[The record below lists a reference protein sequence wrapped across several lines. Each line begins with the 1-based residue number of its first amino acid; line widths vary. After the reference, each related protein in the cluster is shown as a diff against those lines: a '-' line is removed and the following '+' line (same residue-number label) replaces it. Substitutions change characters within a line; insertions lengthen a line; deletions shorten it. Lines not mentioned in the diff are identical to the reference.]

1 MQLDLG
7 NEKALSNKAE
17 SARSSLEK
25 QNREL
30 KVRLS
35 ELEEMSR
42 KGNKNQVTTLEQKVC
57 FITCIVI
64 LISFNNSPE
73 EIVCILCVIFLH
85 KYTIL
90 SLTSVLI
97 YAASNLLR

>member
-17 SARSSLEK
+17 SARAQLEK

-35 ELEEMSR
+35 ELEEVAR
-42 KGNKNQVTTLEQKVC
+42 KGNKNQVTTLEQKV
-57 FITCIVI
+57 II
-64 LISFNNSPE
+64 LYPSTTLSDRQCCVERQMSVRYFASYIKYFVL
-73 EIVCILCVIFLH
+73 VCDR
-85 KYTIL
+85 K
-90 SLTSVLI
+90 
-97 YAASNLLR
+97 R

>member
-17 SARSSLEK
+17 SARAQLEK

-35 ELEEMSR
+35 ELEEVAR
-42 KGNKNQVTTLEQKVC
+42 KGNKNQVTTLEQKV
-57 FITCIVI
+57 I
-64 LISFNNSPE
+64 ISIHNN
-73 EIVCILCVIFLH
+73 
-85 KYTIL
+85 T
-90 SLTSVLI
+90 
-97 YAASNLLR
+97 LR